1 MKFFENYN
9 FILLEFKKGTKL
21 HMIRI
26 RFGSST
32 LDRVT
37 RLLKA
42 NFVDKL
48 SHFGGTAGLFTGGS
62 FISAFELIPFVVTL
76 LIMLG
81 QFLTNKNKKLKTVQA
96 QESKAKETE
105 KTNEDIDKKFNNITQ
120 KIASIERDFNKTL
133 TALESLEK
141 EVKEKVDVRVVETV
155 IEKKIDQAIVGNF
168 LDKYGP
174 NQ

>member
-1 MKFFENYN
+1 
-9 FILLEFKKGTKL
+9 
-21 HMIRI
+21 MIRI
-26 RFGSST
+26 RFGT
-32 LDRVT
+32 YTFDRVT

-62 FISAFELIPFVVTL
+62 FISVFELILFVVTL

-81 QFLTNKNKKLKTVQA
+81 QFLTNKIKKLKTVQA
-96 QESKAKETE
+96 QESKANETE

-120 KIASIERDFNKTL
+120 KIVSMERDFNKTL
-133 TALESLEK
+133 MALESLEK
-141 EVKEKVDVRVVETV
+141 EVKEKVDVRAVEKV
-155 IEKKIDQAIVGNF
+155 IEKKIDQEIIGNF